1 MDSQLEDLYDV
12 YGDTLKK
19 IEVEKNNIWE
29 LENHTKKL
37 EKEIDSLRKNQ
48 VPDSCYKET
57 IAKAQKDV
65 IKLENRLDVVNKKCS
80 NVLTEN
86 SHLRD
91 EINHMLQD
99 RFVFVGF
106 FMLSQ
111 NLEKS
116 FFSEPTSMKCGSLWL
131 LSSTKAKST

>member
-1 MDSQLEDLYDV
+1 M
-12 YGDTLKK
+12 
-19 IEVEKNNIWE
+19 EKNNIWE

-48 VPDSCYKET
+48 VVPDSCYKET

-99 RFVFVGF
+99 RFVGF
-106 FMLSQ
+106 CFSSLRS
-111 NLEKS
+111 NDKPLEIP
-116 FFSEPTSMKCGSLWL
+116 EPTSMKCGNLWSLN
-131 LSSTKAKST
+131 STKGKSI

>member
-1 MDSQLEDLYDV
+1 MEELYDV

-37 EKEIDSLRKNQ
+37 EKEIDSLRENQ

-99 RFVFVGF
+99 R
-106 FMLSQ
+106 
-111 NLEKS
+111 
-116 FFSEPTSMKCGSLWL
+116 
-131 LSSTKAKST
+131 

>member
-1 MDSQLEDLYDV
+1 MDFKLEELYDD
-12 YGDTLKK
+12 YNDTLKK
-19 IEVEKNNIWE
+19 IEAEKNNIWE
-29 LENHTKKL
+29 LEAHTKKL
-37 EKEIDSLRKNQ
+37 EKEIDALRKNQ

-99 RFVFVGF
+99 R
-106 FMLSQ
+106 
-111 NLEKS
+111 
-116 FFSEPTSMKCGSLWL
+116 
-131 LSSTKAKST
+131 

>member
-1 MDSQLEDLYDV
+1 M
-12 YGDTLKK
+12 
-19 IEVEKNNIWE
+19 EKNNIWE

-99 RFVFVGF
+99 RFVGF
-106 FMLSQ
+106 
-111 NLEKS
+111 KGS
-116 FFSEPTSMKCGSLWL
+116 FCGE
-131 LSSTKAKST
+131 